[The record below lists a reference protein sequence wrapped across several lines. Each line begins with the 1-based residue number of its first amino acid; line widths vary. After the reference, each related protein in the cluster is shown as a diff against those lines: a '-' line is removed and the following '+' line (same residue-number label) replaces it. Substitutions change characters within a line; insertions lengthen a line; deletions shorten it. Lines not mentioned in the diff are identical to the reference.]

1 MNTTEDKTSETSDV
15 ESKSSSEFSVPNSD
29 SESDTYSEN
38 DLDFFSAK
46 ENGGL
51 ASTVER
57 SSGSNK
63 SNSLKI
69 VKKIRI
75 DPSFAKLVSSRDINQ
90 DRGNPD
96 HERELLMKEH
106 VLSSS
111 SSPSRSLL
119 AEGNDRWTEL
129 VESRHDTA
137 RGGYGER
144 RMKYS
149 YEYRDVRKWSQPR
162 VNVMGE
168 TRYARWLKMKVSV
181 ESRV

>member
-1 MNTTEDKTSETSDV
+1 MNTTGDKSSETSDV
-15 ESKSSSEFSVPNSD
+15 ESKSSSEFSVPDSD

-46 ENGGL
+46 ENGDL
-51 ASTVER
+51 ASTQER
-57 SSGSNK
+57 SSGSSK
-63 SNSLKI
+63 GNSLKI

-75 DPSFAKLVSSRDINQ
+75 DPSFAKLVSSRDINH
-90 DRGNPD
+90 DRVNPD

-111 SSPSRSLL
+111 TSPSRSLL

-137 RGGYGER
+137 RSGYGER

-149 YEYRDVRKWSQPR
+149 YEYRDIRKWSQPR

-181 ESRV
+181 